1 MLGSIIKTESDI
13 SKTQPV
19 SSKPGKIKRLE
30 IMGRKLYAKN
40 LYSIRNV
47 GNKFY
52 LDKALK
58 SFSECKYE
66 DEVLD
71 TSSREIDDCK
81 CSCDTFF
88 KFGYCLHIAIIDAHL
103 ATSSRLV
110 NRTVRRPTGLRRGT
124 NRQGTMGSW
133 RLSENVCG
141 SQRST
146 RGRSKRK
153 TTKNR
158 TGTFS

>member
-1 MLGSIIKTESDI
+1 LLGSKIKTESDI

-30 IMGRKLYAKN
+30 IMGRKIYAKN

-47 GNKFY
+47 GNKYF
-52 LDKALK
+52 LDKALE

-71 TSSREIDDCK
+71 TSSREIDDRK

-124 NRQGTMGSW
+124 NRQGTMGSS

-141 SQRST
+141 S
-146 RGRSKRK
+146 
-153 TTKNR
+153 
-158 TGTFS
+158 